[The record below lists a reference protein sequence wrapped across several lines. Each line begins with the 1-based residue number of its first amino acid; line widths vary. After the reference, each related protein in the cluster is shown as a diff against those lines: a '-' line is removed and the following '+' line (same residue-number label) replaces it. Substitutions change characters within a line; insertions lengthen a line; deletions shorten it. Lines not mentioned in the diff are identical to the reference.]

1 MNTIIRHI
9 PNTYFIGFILSVILT
24 IIPFCAVKYCNFINK
39 SIPLLIITIC
49 AFIQIYIHLVL
60 FIHLNNTSN
69 KIWNLISLIFTMF
82 IIFILIL
89 GSIWIMTHL
98 HHNLII

>member
-1 MNTIIRHI
+1 MSINRCDFKS
-9 PNTYFIGFILSVILT
+9 YFIGFILSIILT
-24 IIPFCAVKYCNFINK
+24 IIPFWAVKYHNTINK
-39 SIPLLIITIC
+39 VILLILIISC
-49 AFIQIYIHLVL
+49 AIIQIYIHLIL

-82 IIFILIL
+82 IVFILIL

-98 HHNLII
+98 HHNLMT